1 MRALRLLV
9 ACLFFIGVT
18 GCSAI
23 RSYTMP
29 EEENLLSGAGSIV
42 VKSAGAGKQDR
53 AEGYELVQIDQLLKD
68 YGLNDVAS
76 VSENTDQESF
86 KYRRNDLQDRLIAA
100 SNQRCATYL
109 RVLTASKSQTQMGW
123 SGLATLLSGA
133 AAVTTPAA
141 AAKVLAAGSTVSNGL
156 LSQFNEAYFSNLT
169 VQVISSGIAKQRE
182 AALVNI
188 QSQRN
193 ASLVDYPV
201 NRAVADALNYHA
213 MCNLVTGLETAAAAT
228 KNAAAADVARMS
240 AVVPL
245 N

>member
-1 MRALRLLV
+1 MRALRLPV

-68 YGLNDVAS
+68 YGLNDIGS

>member
-1 MRALRLLV
+1 MCTVKLV
-9 ACLFFIGVT
+9 IAFLAFIGVT
-18 GCSAI
+18 GCGAF

-42 VKSAGAGKQDR
+42 VKSSGSNEQGR
-53 AEGYELVQIDQLLKD
+53 AENYELVHIDQLLQT
-68 YGLNDVAS
+68 YGLDDIAA
-76 VSENTDQESF
+76 VSGNTNQDSF

-169 VQVISSGIAKQRE
+169 VQVISTGITKQRE

-228 KNAAAADVARMS
+228 KNATAADLARTS
-240 AVVPL
+240 AVVPS

>member
-1 MRALRLLV
+1 MCVLRLLV

-29 EEENLLSGAGSIV
+29 EEANLLSGAGSIV
-42 VKSAGAGKQDR
+42 VKSVGAGEQGR
-53 AEGYELVQIDQLLKD
+53 AESYELVHIDQLLST
-68 YGLNDVAS
+68 YGLDDIAA
-76 VSENTDQESF
+76 VSGNTNQESF

-169 VQVISSGIAKQRE
+169 VQVISTGIAKQRE

-213 MCNLVTGLETAAAAT
+213 MCNLITGLETAAAAT
-228 KNAAAADVARMS
+228 KNATAADVARTS
-240 AVVPL
+240 ALVPP

>member
-42 VKSAGAGKQDR
+42 IKSTGTGKQDR
-53 AEGYELVQIDQLLKD
+53 AEGYELVHIDQLLKD
-68 YGLNDVAS
+68 YVLDDVAA
-76 VSENTDQESF
+76 VSKNTDQESF

-228 KNAAAADVARMS
+228 KNATAADLARMS
-240 AVVPL
+240 AVVPPK
-245 N
+245 

>member
-1 MRALRLLV
+1 MRASKLAVATLALV
-9 ACLFFIGVT
+9 SIS
-18 GCSAI
+18 GCSAF

-29 EEENLLSGAGSIV
+29 DEENLLSGAGSIV
-42 VKSAGAGKQDR
+42 VKSPGTDQPGR
-53 AEGYELVQIDQLLKD
+53 AESFELINIDQLLAT
-68 YGLNDVAS
+68 YGLDDIAT
-76 VSENTDQESF
+76 VSGNTNHEGI

-109 RVLTASKSQTQMGW
+109 RMLTASKAQTQMGW
-123 SGLATLLSGA
+123 GGLATLLSGA

-141 AAKVLAAGSTVSNGL
+141 AAKVLAAGSTVSSGL
-156 LSQFNEAYFSNLT
+156 LSQFNEAYFNNLT
-169 VQVISSGIAKQRE
+169 VQVISTGITKQRE

-193 ASLVDYPV
+193 ASLVNYPV

-213 MCNLVTGLETAAAAT
+213 ICNLVTGLETAAAAT
-228 KNAAAADVARMS
+228 KNATAADLARTS
-240 AVVPL
+240 ALVPA